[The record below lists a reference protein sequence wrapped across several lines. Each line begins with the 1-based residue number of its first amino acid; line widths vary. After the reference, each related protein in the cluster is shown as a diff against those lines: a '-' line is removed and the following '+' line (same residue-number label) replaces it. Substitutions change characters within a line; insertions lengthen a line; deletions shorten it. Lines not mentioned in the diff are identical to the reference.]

1 MLLFTSCAG
10 HKQGHGFDVHF
21 FGINSADFKDRKV
34 LPVVVGGLASY
45 ATHEVLGHYV
55 IGRAVG
61 MDTSFKWDNGPIV
74 WADEYDD
81 KSKTD
86 KALFHAGGYIAQFL
100 VGSALT
106 VVPYTRHS
114 DFAVGF
120 TGFTFVENSLYGITG
135 GIQGSDVSDVENL
148 NDLGYPGNA
157 IAIGA
162 GLYSGV
168 LTYINLNKVK
178 DEEPERKNCDL
189 INVK

>member
-1 MLLFTSCAG
+1 MLLFTSCA
-10 HKQGHGFDVHF
+10 HKQGHGFDIHF

-45 ATHEVLGHYV
+45 AAHEVGHFA

-61 MDTSFKWDNGPIV
+61 MDTKFEWNDGPAV
-74 WADEYDD
+74 WADEYDN

-86 KALFHAGGYIAQFL
+86 KVLFHAGGYISQFL
-100 VGSALT
+100 IGTALT
-106 VVPYTRHS
+106 AIPYTRHS

-120 TGFTFVENSLYGITG
+120 TGFTFVENTMYGITG
-135 GIQGSDVSDVENL
+135 GIMEDDYSDVHNL
-148 NDLGYPGNA
+148 NDLGYPGNG

-178 DEEPERKNCDL
+178 DDEPKRKNCDL